1 MLSISNFVLDI
12 YNINL
17 NFMKRSIVIFIIAAL
32 VLITTGL
39 WILSPGAIGDPMEYL
54 HFGVIMLIILFALF
68 IGYKRLRSEKRGEP
82 AEDELSKKVLQKTA
96 AWSYYISLYIWVAMI
111 YIKDRIVMDTEIML
125 GTGILAMAVTFAV
138 CWMIFNFWGIR
149 NE

>member
-1 MLSISNFVLDI
+1 MLFISNFVLDI
-12 YNINL
+12 YNTKL
-17 NFMKRSIVIFIIAAL
+17 KFMKRSIVIFIVAAMVL
-32 VLITTGL
+32 VTTGF
-39 WILSPGAIGDPMEYL
+39 WILSPGAIGDKMEYL
-54 HFGVIMLIILFALF
+54 HFGIILLIVLFALY

-96 AWSYYISLYIWVAMI
+96 AWSYYVSLYIWVAMI

-138 CWMIFNFWGIR
+138 CWLVFNFRGIR

>member
-1 MLSISNFVLDI
+1 MLFISNFVLDI

-39 WILSPGAIGDPMEYL
+39 WILSPGAIGDTMEYL
-54 HFGVIMLIILFALF
+54 HFGIILLIVLFALF
-68 IGYKRLRSEKRGEP
+68 IGYKRLKSEKRGEP
-82 AEDELSKKVLQKTA
+82 SEDELSKKVLQKTA

-138 CWMIFNFWGIR
+138 CWLVFNFRGIR

>member
-1 MLSISNFVLDI
+1 MLFISNFVLGI
-12 YNINL
+12 YNIK
-17 NFMKRSIVIFIIAAL
+17 FIYMKRSIVIFIIAAM
-32 VLITTGL
+32 VLITTGF
-39 WILSPGAIGDPMEYL
+39 WILSPGAIGDTMEYL
-54 HFGVIMLIILFALF
+54 HFGIILLIVLFALF
-68 IGYKRLRSEKRGEP
+68 IGYKRLKSEKRGEP
-82 AEDELSKKVLQKTA
+82 SEDELLKKVLQKTA

-138 CWMIFNFWGIR
+138 CWLVFNFRGIR

>member
-1 MLSISNFVLDI
+1 MLFISNFVLGI
-12 YNINL
+12 YNIK
-17 NFMKRSIVIFIIAAL
+17 FIHMKRSIVIFIIAAM
-32 VLITTGL
+32 VLITTGF
-39 WILSPGAIGDPMEYL
+39 WILSPGAIGDTMEYL
-54 HFGVIMLIILFALF
+54 HFGIILLIVLFALF
-68 IGYKRLRSEKRGEP
+68 IGYKRLKSEKRGEP

-138 CWMIFNFWGIR
+138 CWLVFNFRGIR